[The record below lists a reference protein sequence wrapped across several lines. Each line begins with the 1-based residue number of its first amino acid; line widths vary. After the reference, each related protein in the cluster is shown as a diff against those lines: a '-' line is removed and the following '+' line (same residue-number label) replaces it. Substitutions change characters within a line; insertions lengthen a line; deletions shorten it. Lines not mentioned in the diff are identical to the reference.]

1 MLSPFPLSQ
10 MKIHSASN
18 SVTDND
24 SADLFVPV
32 KEVSQTLSLFSIVPR
47 APDRSDTRTHMK
59 KEFVLLPFVGGLAN
73 ALKSLGS
80 TKSSGGTMKVV
91 RTVAE

>member
-1 MLSPFPLSQ
+1 MREIIANAIDEELLTVELMRMLSPFPASE

-32 KEVSQTLSLFSIVPR
+32 NAEVGQTPSLFWI
-47 APDRSDTRTHMK
+47 A
-59 KEFVLLPFVGGLAN
+59 
-73 ALKSLGS
+73 S
-80 TKSSGGTMKVV
+80 TPS
-91 RTVAE
+91 